1 MGRTSFPFAG
11 KSSSDDHHD
20 VSMVANQLCRRDG
33 TRYHPPR
40 QVSLE
45 NALVAVVAADIGPLQ
60 PVGRPHSAP
69 AAVVGGVGVGRA
81 KEGKAMEAV
90 MEESTVSER
99 EPSSMRK
106 VRARKMAAG
115 KMRAAAHGGE
125 MHPATHAAAMH
136 SATHAAAMHSAS
148 HAAAMATTAAASAR
162 ECRWR
167 QSKRRTERT
176 RDQATQELV
185 VHPNPPWLNSFDGRR
200 RKKTTSKPKGSNDFK

>member
-1 MGRTSFPFAG
+1 
-11 KSSSDDHHD
+11 
-20 VSMVANQLCRRDG
+20 
-33 TRYHPPR
+33 
-40 QVSLE
+40 
-45 NALVAVVAADIGPLQ
+45 
-60 PVGRPHSAP
+60 
-69 AAVVGGVGVGRA
+69 
-81 KEGKAMEAV
+81 MEAV
-90 MEESTVSER
+90 MEVVPEP

-125 MHPATHAAAMH
+125 MHPATHAAAVH
-136 SATHAAAMHSAS
+136 SAAHAAGMHAAS
-148 HAAAMATTAAASAR
+148 HAATMATAAAAATAAR

-167 QSKRRTERT
+167 QSKRCTERT

>member
-1 MGRTSFPFAG
+1 
-11 KSSSDDHHD
+11 
-20 VSMVANQLCRRDG
+20 
-33 TRYHPPR
+33 
-40 QVSLE
+40 
-45 NALVAVVAADIGPLQ
+45 
-60 PVGRPHSAP
+60 
-69 AAVVGGVGVGRA
+69 
-81 KEGKAMEAV
+81 MEAV

-136 SATHAAAMHSAS
+136 SATHAAAMHSVAHAAPMHS
-148 HAAAMATTAAASAR
+148 APHAAAMHAATHAAAMATAAAASAR

>member
-45 NALVAVVAADIGPLQ
+45 NALVAVVAADIGPLH
-60 PVGRPHSAP
+60 PIGRPHSAP

-136 SATHAAAMHSAS
+136 AAS

>member
-90 MEESTVSER
+90 MEESAVSER

-106 VRARKMAAG
+106 VRARKMAASE
-115 KMRAAAHGGE
+115 MRAAAHGGE
-125 MHPATHAAAMH
+125 MHPASHAAGV
-136 SATHAAAMHSAS
+136 HAAS
-148 HAAAMATTAAASAR
+148 HAAAMATAAAAAATAAR

-200 RKKTTSKPKGSNDFK
+200 RKKTTSKPKASSDFK

>member
-11 KSSSDDHHD
+11 KSSSDDHPD
-20 VSMVANQLCRRDG
+20 VSMVANHMCRRDG
-33 TRYHPPR
+33 TRYPPPR

-45 NALVAVVAADIGPLQ
+45 NALVAVVAADVSPLQ
-60 PVGRPHSAP
+60 PIGRPHSAP

-115 KMRAAAHGGE
+115 EMRAAAHGGA
-125 MHPATHAAAMH
+125 MHPAAHAAATHAA
-136 SATHAAAMHSAS
+136 SHAAPRHAAS
-148 HAAAMATTAAASAR
+148 HAAAMTTAAAATAAAR
-162 ECRWR
+162 GCRWR
-167 QSKRRTERT
+167 QRKRRPDRT

-185 VHPNPPWLNSFDGRR
+185 VHPNPPWFNSLDGRR
-200 RKKTTSKPKGSNDFK
+200 R

>member
-106 VRARKMAAG
+106 VRARKMAASE
-115 KMRAAAHGGE
+115 MRAAAHGGE
-125 MHPATHAAAMH
+125 MHPAAHAAA
-136 SATHAAAMHSAS
+136 
-148 HAAAMATTAAASAR
+148 TAAR

-167 QSKRRTERT
+167 QSQRCTERT

-200 RKKTTSKPKGSNDFK
+200 RKKTI

>member
-1 MGRTSFPFAG
+1 
-11 KSSSDDHHD
+11 
-20 VSMVANQLCRRDG
+20 
-33 TRYHPPR
+33 
-40 QVSLE
+40 
-45 NALVAVVAADIGPLQ
+45 
-60 PVGRPHSAP
+60 
-69 AAVVGGVGVGRA
+69 
-81 KEGKAMEAV
+81 MEAV

-136 SATHAAAMHSAS
+136 SASHAAAMHSASHAAAMHAAS

>member
-1 MGRTSFPFAG
+1 
-11 KSSSDDHHD
+11 
-20 VSMVANQLCRRDG
+20 
-33 TRYHPPR
+33 
-40 QVSLE
+40 
-45 NALVAVVAADIGPLQ
+45 
-60 PVGRPHSAP
+60 
-69 AAVVGGVGVGRA
+69 
-81 KEGKAMEAV
+81 MEAV
-90 MEESTVSER
+90 MEVVPEP

-125 MHPATHAAAMH
+125 MHPATHAAAVH
-136 SATHAAAMHSAS
+136 PAS
-148 HAAAMATTAAASAR
+148 HAAGMHAASAAMATAAAAPSAR

-200 RKKTTSKPKGSNDFK
+200 RKKTTSKPK

>member
-1 MGRTSFPFAG
+1 
-11 KSSSDDHHD
+11 
-20 VSMVANQLCRRDG
+20 
-33 TRYHPPR
+33 
-40 QVSLE
+40 
-45 NALVAVVAADIGPLQ
+45 
-60 PVGRPHSAP
+60 
-69 AAVVGGVGVGRA
+69 
-81 KEGKAMEAV
+81 MEAV
-90 MEESTVSER
+90 MEVVPEP

-125 MHPATHAAAMH
+125 MHPATHAAVH
-136 SATHAAAMHSAS
+136 SAAHAAAMHAAS
-148 HAAAMATTAAASAR
+148 HAAAMATAAAATAAR

-167 QSKRRTERT
+167 QSKRCTERT

>member
-106 VRARKMAAG
+106 VRARKMAASE
-115 KMRAAAHGGE
+115 MRAAAHGGE
-125 MHPATHAAAMH
+125 MHPAAHAA
-136 SATHAAAMHSAS
+136 ATHAASHAAAVHSAS
-148 HAAAMATTAAASAR
+148 HAAAMTTAAATAAR

-176 RDQATQELV
+176 RDHATQELV

-200 RKKTTSKPKGSNDFK
+200 RKKTTSKPKASNDFK